1 MKKNLEIDWNRM
13 CSYDVVNDFF
23 VKYRPDDEEEELK
36 FNEDLT
42 LLVVYLEHNR
52 YTQYTSFVEKF
63 VKDNKEVKRLIN
75 DIEAYKTFLSMVR
88 GVI

>member
-1 MKKNLEIDWNRM
+1 MKKDLEIDWNRM

-52 YTQYTSFVEKF
+52 YAQYASFVEKF
-63 VKDNKEVKRLIN
+63 VKDNGEVKRLIN
-75 DIEAYKTFLSMVR
+75 DTEAYKTFLSMMR
-88 GVI
+88 GGL